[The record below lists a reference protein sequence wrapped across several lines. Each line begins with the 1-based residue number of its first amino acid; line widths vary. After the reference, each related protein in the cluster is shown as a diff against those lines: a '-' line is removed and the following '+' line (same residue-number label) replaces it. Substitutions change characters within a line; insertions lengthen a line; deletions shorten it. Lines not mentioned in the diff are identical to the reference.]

1 MGDNEEA
8 CRCLY
13 GYELVGCAERPGGT
27 KQPARNGANALWVR
41 LVRDLAVYGPE
52 ARCQLAPRLPSG
64 VGSRQLAVS
73 SSASSAATSSAAST
87 KSTSAFS
94 AMRDGV
100 VDFGSGRTSFSSR

>member
-1 MGDNEEA
+1 VRD
-8 CRCLY
+8 RTRY
-13 GYELVGCAERPGGT
+13 GLKLIGYAERPGGT
-27 KQPARNGANALWVR
+27 KQLARHGVNARWVR
-41 LVRDLAVYGPE
+41 LARDLAVYGRE
-52 ARCQLAPRLPSG
+52 AQCQLAPRLPSG
-64 VGSRQLAVS
+64 VGPRQLAVS